1 MSVWLNWIMGLMV
14 MKSISCILLVCLL
27 SLLAYAEETQ
37 EQQVERLIRE
47 LQDSDLDIRSI
58 AATGW
63 YGSPEHATVDK
74 AQRMLT
80 DIADA
85 IADEAAEIFQQLD
98 GVQGG
103 VAEVRHLQE
112 VS

>member
-1 MSVWLNWIMGLMV
+1 MDKLRRTRAFQPVL
-14 MKSISCILLVCLL
+14 
-27 SLLAYAEETQ
+27 T
-37 EQQVERLIRE
+37 
-47 LQDSDLDIRSI
+47 DIRSI